1 MFFNWAF
8 SRCLISKSTGYLRK
22 AGTKCSFTAIL
33 VNCLYL
39 LNEFIRLRKKE
50 KWCSFRLQTILYVI
64 CLPAHL
70 VPVNFPAS
78 GDIGIQSGV
87 TTWEKIFLNPLKI
100 ILPSS
105 LSLILTFIIC
115 GFIHD
120 SVIMLLRWQFT
131 LIFTPWFLLMGIWVI
146 VSDLIAM
153 DYSKLRW
160 INCALI

>member
-1 MFFNWAF
+1 MNLSDYVKKRNGVPLGSKNSLRNMFARSLGAGKF
-8 SRCLISKSTGYLRK
+8 SSFGRYWNPIWSYCLGK
-22 AGTKCSFTAIL
+22 
-33 VNCLYL
+33 N
-39 LNEFIRLRKKE
+39 
-50 KWCSFRLQTILYVI
+50 
-64 CLPAHL
+64 
-70 VPVNFPAS
+70 
-78 GDIGIQSGV
+78 
-87 TTWEKIFLNPLKI
+87 IFKPLKI

-160 INCALI
+160 INCALINL

>member
-1 MFFNWAF
+1 MNLSDYVKKRNGVPLGSKNSLRNMFARSLGAGKF
-8 SRCLISKSTGYLRK
+8 SSFGRYWNPIWSYYLGK
-22 AGTKCSFTAIL
+22 
-33 VNCLYL
+33 N
-39 LNEFIRLRKKE
+39 
-50 KWCSFRLQTILYVI
+50 
-64 CLPAHL
+64 
-70 VPVNFPAS
+70 
-78 GDIGIQSGV
+78 
-87 TTWEKIFLNPLKI
+87 IFKPLKI

-160 INCALI
+160 INRALINLVIIGISFIAAYQIRH